1 MASYRVP
8 NPESPMAEQPLYND
22 HPIEKPGEDRFGVD
36 PFACALAA
44 SVRKMQ
50 SPQGTVIGL
59 NGPWGSGKSSAV
71 NLCKHHLAEAV
82 TAQELVII
90 DFACWWFR
98 GEDALALAF
107 FRELYAGLGPSLG
120 DKVRK
125 KLPKLGARLLRA
137 GALVGKVAEA
147 AGAVIAGGI
156 AEKGMEW
163 LAGLIEQD
171 ESVEALH
178 AELSKALREQK
189 KRFLIVIDD
198 IDRLSPDE
206 ALLIFRLVKSVGR
219 LPNVIYLLVYDRPLA
234 EKIVSDRY
242 PSEGPHY
249 LEKIVQAAFEI
260 PDPSA
265 LDVQQ
270 HLLSLIES
278 ICGAPAE
285 VDMVRFMNIFYE
297 SISPKM
303 RTPRDVIRF
312 TNSLSVSW
320 PAVAGEVDRAD
331 FLALEMLRL
340 LHPTMYRVIRQNKE
354 QLSGSGTGEDRERRA
369 AAQHLNELFFGPASP
384 PENDP
389 VRRLLMR
396 LFPALESAW
405 ANMGYGEGFA
415 RQWAMSRRVCS
426 PDHFDSY
433 FRFSIGDDVLT
444 STELDV
450 FLARA
455 DDMGYV
461 KTTFRHAVTVARRSG
476 GTKAA
481 VWLGELTTHA
491 ERVDRGKVEALL
503 TALFEIADEINVEA
517 DAAKGFGMRNNELRL
532 HWLLRALTK
541 ERTSLEERSAILRR
555 ACDTASL
562 GWLAD
567 FTRSAW
573 TDYHPSEGAQREPP
587 ENCLT
592 TEADA
597 EHLRSLL
604 RSRIEAA
611 AADGTLL
618 AHRDLSFLLH
628 WWLDLTTDDGAAV
641 RAWTSAA
648 FASDVGVRQL
658 ARAFT
663 SYGWSQ
669 GMGFGGMGDV
679 VAKRVTSVRP
689 TSMARLMDLDAF
701 RVRVESVAA
710 AGTSPEIQEFLE
722 AWQRADQGTR
732 D

>member
-1 MASYRVP
+1 MTDHLP
-8 NPESPMAEQPLYND
+8 YND
-22 HPIEKPGEDRFGVD
+22 QPIENPNEDRFGVD
-36 PFACALAA
+36 PFARALAA
-44 SVRKMQ
+44 SIRKMQ
-50 SPQGTVIGL
+50 SPQGSVIGL

-71 NLCKHHLAEAV
+71 NLCKYHLADAV
-82 TAQELVII
+82 KANELVII

-107 FRELYAGLGPSLG
+107 FRELYSGLGPSLG
-120 DKVRK
+120 DKVKK

-178 AELSKALREQK
+178 ADLSKALREQK

-219 LPNVIYLLVYDRPLA
+219 LPNVMYLLVYDRPLA
-234 EKIVSDRY
+234 ERIVSERY

-249 LEKIVQAAFEI
+249 LEKIVQAGFEL
-260 PDPSA
+260 PDPSP

-285 VDMVRFMNIFYE
+285 ADLVRFMNIFYE
-297 SISPKM
+297 GISPAM
-303 RTPRDVIRF
+303 RTPRDVMRF

-340 LHPTMYRVIRQNKE
+340 LHPAIYRAIRQNKE
-354 QLSGSGTGEDRERRA
+354 QLSGSGRGEGRNREA
-369 AAQHLNELFFGPASP
+369 SAQRFNELFFGAAPTPDQDKMS
-384 PENDP
+384 
-389 VRRLLMR
+389 RLLMR
-396 LFPALESAW
+396 LFPSLESVW
-405 ANMGYGEGFA
+405 ANMNYGDGFA
-415 RQWAMSRRVCS
+415 RQWAMERRVCS
-426 PDHFDSY
+426 PEHFDSY
-433 FRFSIGDDVLT
+433 FRFAIGDEVLT
-444 STELDV
+444 STELDA

-455 DDMGYV
+455 EDMEYV
-461 KTTFRHAVTVARRSG
+461 KTTLRDAVAVTRRAG

-481 VWLGELTTHA
+481 VWLNELNTHA
-491 ERVDRGKVEALL
+491 ERVDRTKIQPLL
-503 TALFEIADEINVEA
+503 AALFEIADEINVEA
-517 DAAKGFGMRNNELRL
+517 DNAKAFSIGSNELRL
-532 HWLLRALTK
+532 HWLLRRLTM
-541 ERTSLEERSAILRR
+541 ERIPLDERSALFRQ
-555 ACDTASL
+555 ACETASL

-573 TDYHPSEGAQREPP
+573 TNHHPREGKEREPP
-587 ENCLT
+587 EKCLT

-597 EHLRSLL
+597 EELRVLL
-604 RSRIEAA
+604 RTRIEAA
-611 AADGTLL
+611 AENDTLL
-618 AHRDLSFLLH
+618 AHRNLPFLLH
-628 WWLDLTTDDGAAV
+628 WWMELTADNGAAV
-641 RAWTSAA
+641 RAWTSAV
-648 FASDVGVRQL
+648 FATDDGVRQL
-658 ARAFT
+658 AKAFT
-663 SYGWSQ
+663 SYGWTQ
-669 GMGFGGMGDV
+669 GMGFAGMGDA
-679 VAKRVTSVRP
+679 VAKRVTRVSP
-689 TSMARLMDLDAF
+689 TGMARLMDLDAF
-701 RVRVESVAA
+701 RLRVEALAA
-710 AGTSPEIQEFLE
+710 AGANPEVQEFLE
-722 AWQRADQGTR
+722 AWRRADQGK
-732 D
+732 DD

>member
-1 MASYRVP
+1 MTDHLP
-8 NPESPMAEQPLYND
+8 YND
-22 HPIEKPGEDRFGVD
+22 QPIENPNEDRFGVD
-36 PFACALAA
+36 PFARALAA
-44 SVRKMQ
+44 SIRKMQ
-50 SPQGTVIGL
+50 SPQGSVIGL

-71 NLCKHHLAEAV
+71 NLCKHHLADAV
-82 TAQELVII
+82 KANELVII

-98 GEDALALAF
+98 GEDALALAY
-107 FRELYAGLGPSLG
+107 FRELYSGLGPSLG
-120 DKVRK
+120 DKVKK

-171 ESVEALH
+171 ESVETLH

-219 LPNVIYLLVYDRPLA
+219 LPNVMYLLVYDRPLA
-234 EKIVSDRY
+234 ERIVSERY

-249 LEKIVQAAFEI
+249 LEKIVQAGFEL
-260 PDPSA
+260 PDPSP

-285 VDMVRFMNIFYE
+285 ADLVRFMNIFYE
-297 SISPKM
+297 GISPAM
-303 RTPRDVIRF
+303 RTPRDVTRF

-340 LHPTMYRVIRQNKE
+340 LHPAMYRAIRQNKE
-354 QLSGSGTGEDRERRA
+354 LLSGRGHGEGRNREA
-369 AAQHLNELFFGPASP
+369 SAQRFNELFFGAAQP
-384 PENDP
+384 PDQDKM
-389 VRRLLMR
+389 RRLLMR
-396 LFPALESAW
+396 LFPSLESVW
-405 ANMGYGEGFA
+405 ANVHYGDGSA
-415 RQWAMSRRVCS
+415 RQWATERRVCS
-426 PDHFDSY
+426 PEHFDSY
-433 FRFSIGDDVLT
+433 FRFAIGDEVLT
-444 STELDV
+444 RTELDA

-455 DDMGYV
+455 EDMEYV
-461 KTTFRHAVTVARRSG
+461 KTTLRDAVAVTRRAG

-481 VWLGELTTHA
+481 VWLNELNTHA
-491 ERVDRGKVEALL
+491 ERVDRAKIQPLL
-503 TALFEIADEINVEA
+503 TAFFEIADEINVEA
-517 DAAKGFGMRNNELRL
+517 DNAKAFSIGNNKLRL
-532 HWLLRALTK
+532 HWLLRSLTM
-541 ERTSLEERSAILRR
+541 ERMPLDERSALFRQ
-555 ACDTASL
+555 ACETASL

-573 TDYHPSEGAQREPP
+573 TNHHPREGKEREPP
-587 ENCLT
+587 ERCLT

-597 EHLRSLL
+597 EELRVLL
-604 RSRIEAA
+604 RTRIEAA
-611 AADGTLL
+611 AENETLL
-618 AHRDLSFLLH
+618 AHRDLPLLLYS
-628 WWLDLTTDDGAAV
+628 WIELTADNSATV

-648 FASDVGVRQL
+648 FATDEGVRQL
-658 ARAFT
+658 AKAFT
-663 SYGWSQ
+663 SYAWTQ
-669 GMGFGGMGDV
+669 GVGFAGMGDA
-679 VAKRVTSVRP
+679 VAKRVTRVSP
-689 TSMARLMDLDAF
+689 TGMARLMDLDAF
-701 RVRVESVAA
+701 RLRVEAVAA
-710 AGTSPEIQEFLE
+710 AGANSEVQEFLE
-722 AWQRADQGTR
+722 AWRRADRGE
-732 D
+732 DD

>member
-1 MASYRVP
+1 M
-8 NPESPMAEQPLYND
+8 
-22 HPIEKPGEDRFGVD
+22 
-36 PFACALAA
+36 
-44 SVRKMQ
+44 
-50 SPQGTVIGL
+50 
-59 NGPWGSGKSSAV
+59 V
-71 NLCKHHLAEAV
+71 NLCKHHLADAIK
-82 TAQELVII
+82 ADDLVII

-107 FRELYAGLGPSLG
+107 FRELYAGLGPSLS

-163 LAGLIEQD
+163 LAGMIEQD
-171 ESVEALH
+171 ESVETLH

-198 IDRLSPDE
+198 IDRLAPDE

-219 LPNVIYLLVYDRPLA
+219 LPNVMYLLVYDRPLA
-234 EKIVSDRY
+234 EKIVSERY

-249 LEKIVQAAFEI
+249 LEKIVQAAFEL

-265 LDVQQ
+265 LDVQR

-285 VDMVRFMNIFYE
+285 ADLVRFMNIFYE
-297 SISPKM
+297 GISPAM
-303 RTPRDVIRF
+303 RTPRDVARF

-340 LHPTMYRVIRQNKE
+340 LHPNIYRAIRQNKE
-354 QLSGSGTGEDRERRA
+354 RLSGSGRVDGRDRQA
-369 AAQHLNELFFGPASP
+369 AAERFNDLFFGAEP
-384 PENDP
+384 PPDHDKM
-389 VRRLLMR
+389 RRLLMR
-396 LFPALESAW
+396 LFPALELVW
-405 ANMGYGEGFA
+405 ANMNYGDGSA
-415 RQWAMSRRVCS
+415 RQWAMDRRVCS
-426 PDHFDSY
+426 ADHFDTF
-433 FRFSIGDDVLT
+433 FRFAIGDEVLT
-444 STELDV
+444 SAELDT

-455 DDMGYV
+455 DDVEYV
-461 KTTFRHAVTVARRSG
+461 KATLRHAVTANRRSG

-481 VWLGELTTHA
+481 VWLDELNTHSG
-491 ERVDRGKVEALL
+491 RVDRGKVQPLL
-503 TALFEIADEINVEA
+503 TALFEIADELNVEA
-517 DAAKGFGMRNNELRL
+517 DSGKAFSMSSNELRL
-532 HWLLRALTK
+532 HWLLRSLT
-541 ERTSLEERSAILRR
+541 EHLSLDERSSLFRQ
-555 ACDTASL
+555 ACNTASL

-573 TDYHPSEGAQREPP
+573 NDYHPREGKECEPP

-592 TEADA
+592 TEGDA
-597 EHLRSLL
+597 EHLRVLL
-604 RSRIEAA
+604 RSRIEAE

-618 AHRDLSFLLH
+618 AYKDLPYLLH
-628 WWLDLTTDDGAAV
+628 CWMDLTTDDGATV

-648 FASDVGVRQL
+648 FATDQGVRQL
-658 ARAFT
+658 AKAFT
-663 SYGWSQ
+663 SYAWTQ
-669 GMGFGGMGDV
+669 GMGFAGMMGDA
-679 VAKRVTSVRP
+679 VAKRVTRVSLQ
-689 TSMARLMDLDAF
+689 SMARLIELSAF
-701 RVRVESVAA
+701 LPRVEAVAA
-710 AGTSPEIQEFLE
+710 TGESPEVQEFLD
-722 AWQRADQGTR
+722 AWRRADRGDR

>member
-1 MASYRVP
+1 MTERLPYNDQPIEVP
-8 NPESPMAEQPLYND
+8 N
-22 HPIEKPGEDRFGVD
+22 EDRFGVD
-36 PFACALAA
+36 PFARALAT
-44 SVRKMQ
+44 SVRKMRA
-50 SPQGTVIGL
+50 PQGAVIGL

-71 NLCKHHLAEAV
+71 NLCKHHLTEAV
-82 TAQELVII
+82 NANELVII

-107 FRELYAGLGPSLG
+107 FRELYAGLGPSLS
-120 DKVRK
+120 DKVKK

-178 AELSKALREQK
+178 AELSKALAEQK

-219 LPNVIYLLVYDRPLA
+219 LPNVMYLLVYDRSLA
-234 EKIVSDRY
+234 EKIVSDQY

-249 LEKIVQAAFEI
+249 LEKIVQAAFEL

-270 HLLSLIES
+270 HLLSLIEA

-285 VDMVRFMNIFYE
+285 PDMVRFMNIFYE
-297 SISPKM
+297 GVSPAM
-303 RTPRDVIRF
+303 RTPRDVARF
-312 TNSLSVSW
+312 ANSLSVTW
-320 PAVAGEVDRAD
+320 PPVAGEVDRAD
-331 FLALEMLRL
+331 FVALEMLRL
-340 LHPTMYRVIRQNKE
+340 LHPAIYRVIRQNKE
-354 QLSGSGTGEDRERRA
+354 QLSSNGRGEERDRGA
-369 AAQHLNELFFGPASP
+369 AAQRYDELFFGAMP
-384 PENDP
+384 PPNHDRM
-389 VRRLLMR
+389 RRLLMR

-405 ANMGYGEGFA
+405 ANMGYGDGFA
-415 RQWAMSRRVCS
+415 KQWAKERRVCS

-433 FRFSIGDDVLT
+433 FRFSIGDEVLT
-444 STELDV
+444 STELGA

-455 DDMGYV
+455 DDIEYV
-461 KTTFRHAVTVARRSG
+461 KATLRHAVTIVRRAG

-491 ERVDRGKVEALL
+491 DRVDRDKIAPLL
-503 TALFEIADEINVEA
+503 TALFEISDEINVEA
-517 DAAKGFGMRNNELRL
+517 DFAKGFSMGNNELRL

-541 ERTSLEERSAILRR
+541 QRIPLDERSAIFRR

-567 FTRSAW
+567 FTTSAW
-573 TDYHPSEGAQREPP
+573 TDYHPREGREREPA

-597 EHLRSLL
+597 EHLRDFL

-611 AADGTLL
+611 AADGSLL
-618 AHRDLSFLLH
+618 AHRDLPSLLH
-628 WWLDLTTDDGAAV
+628 SWMDATADDGAAV
-641 RAWTSAA
+641 RVWTSTA
-648 FASDVGVRQL
+648 FASDDGVVQF
-658 ARAFT
+658 ARVFT
-663 SYGWSQ
+663 SYGWTQ
-669 GMGFGGMGDV
+669 GMGFGGMGDL
-679 VAKRVTSVRP
+679 VAKRITRVNLRG
-689 TSMARLMDLDAF
+689 MARLMDLDAF
-701 RVRVESVAA
+701 RLRVEAVAA
-710 AGTSPEIQEFLE
+710 AGLNPEVQEFLE
-722 AWQRADQGTR
+722 AWRRADQGE
-732 D
+732 DD

>member
-1 MASYRVP
+1 MTEHLPYNDQP
-8 NPESPMAEQPLYND
+8 IESP
-22 HPIEKPGEDRFGVD
+22 IEDRFGVD
-36 PFACALAA
+36 PFARALAA
-44 SVRKMQ
+44 SIRKMH
-50 SPQGTVIGL
+50 SPQGAVIGL

-82 TAQELVII
+82 MANELVII

-120 DKVRK
+120 ERAKK

-163 LAGLIEQD
+163 IAGLIEQD
-171 ESVEALH
+171 ESVEVLH
-178 AELSKALREQK
+178 AELSTALREQR

-219 LPNVIYLLVYDRPLA
+219 LPNVMYLLVYDRPLA
-234 EKIVSDRY
+234 ERVVSERY

-249 LEKIVQAAFEI
+249 LEKIVQAAFEL

-270 HLLSLIES
+270 HLLALVES
-278 ICGAPAE
+278 ICGAPVEA
-285 VDMVRFMNIFYE
+285 DMVRFMNIFYE
-297 SISPKM
+297 GISPAM
-303 RTPRDVIRF
+303 RTPRDVTRF

-340 LHPTMYRVIRQNKE
+340 LHPTIYRAIRQNKE
-354 QLSGSGTGEDRERRA
+354 QLSGSGRREGRDREA
-369 AAQHLNELFFGPASP
+369 AAQHFNDLFFGATP
-384 PENDP
+384 PPGHDRM
-389 VRRLLMR
+389 RRLLMR

-405 ANMGYGEGFA
+405 ENMGYGEGFA
-415 RQWAMSRRVCS
+415 RQWAQERRVCS
-426 PDHFDSY
+426 PDHFDTY
-433 FRFSIGDDVLT
+433 FRFSIGDEVLT
-444 STELDV
+444 SAELDT

-455 DDMGYV
+455 DDIEYV
-461 KTTFRHAVTVARRSG
+461 KTTLRHALTVLRRSG

-491 ERVDRGKVEALL
+491 ERVDFRKIEGLL

-517 DAAKGFGMRNNELRL
+517 DAAKAFSIGNNELRL
-532 HWLLRALTK
+532 HWLLRALTRG
-541 ERTSLEERSAILRR
+541 RTSLDERSVIFRR
-555 ACDTASL
+555 ACNTASL

-573 TDYHPSEGAQREPP
+573 TDYHPREGKETEPP

-597 EHLRSLL
+597 EDLRGLL
-604 RSRIEAA
+604 RTRIEAA
-611 AADGTLL
+611 AADGNLL
-618 AHRDLSFLLH
+618 AHRDLHFLLQ
-628 WWLDLTTDDGAAV
+628 WWLELAADDGASV
-641 RAWTSAA
+641 RAWTSVVL
-648 FASDVGVRQL
+648 STDDGVRQF
-658 ARAFT
+658 AKAFT
-663 SYGWSQ
+663 LYGWTQ
-669 GMGFGGMGDV
+669 GMGDMVARRTTRVSPKGMD
-679 VAKRVTSVRP
+679 
-689 TSMARLMDLDAF
+689 RLIDLDAF
-701 RVRVESVAA
+701 RLRLEAVAA
-710 AGTSPEIQEFLE
+710 ADANPQIREFLE
-722 AWQRADQGTR
+722 AWRRADQGSE

>member
-1 MASYRVP
+1 M
-8 NPESPMAEQPLYND
+8 LYND
-22 HPIEKPGEDRFGVD
+22 QPIGSPNEDRFGVD
-36 PFACALAA
+36 PFARALAA
-44 SVRKMQ
+44 SFRKMQ
-50 SPQGTVIGL
+50 SPQGAVIGL
-59 NGPWGSGKSSAV
+59 NGPWGSGKSSVV

-82 TAQELVII
+82 EAEEIVII

-107 FRELYAGLGPSLG
+107 FRELYAGLGPSLS
-120 DKVRK
+120 DKVKK
-125 KLPKLGARLLRA
+125 KLPKLGARLLRG

-147 AGAVIAGGI
+147 AGAGIVGGI

-163 LAGLIEQD
+163 LAGMIEQD

-178 AELSKALREQK
+178 AELSQALREQK

-219 LPNVIYLLVYDRPLA
+219 LPNVMYLLVYDRPLA
-234 EKIVSDRY
+234 EKIVSERY

-249 LEKIVQAAFEI
+249 LEKIVQAAFEL
-260 PDPSA
+260 PDPSVF
-265 LDVQQ
+265 DVQQ

-285 VDMVRFMNIFYE
+285 RDMVRFMNIFYE
-297 SISPKM
+297 GISPAM
-303 RTPRDVIRF
+303 RTPRDVARF

-331 FLALEMLRL
+331 FVALEMLRL
-340 LHPTMYRVIRQNKE
+340 LQPNIYRAIRQNRE
-354 QLSGSGTGEDRERRA
+354 RLTGAVSERRDREA
-369 AAQHLNELFFGPASP
+369 AAQHFNGLFFGATPPADD
-384 PENDP
+384 NRM
-389 VRRLLMR
+389 RRLLMR

-405 ANMGYGEGFA
+405 ENMGYGDGFA
-415 RQWAMSRRVCS
+415 KQWALERRVCS
-426 PDHFDSY
+426 SDHFDSY

-444 STELDV
+444 SAELDA

-455 DDMGYV
+455 DDGEYV
-461 KTTFRHAVTVARRSG
+461 RTTLRNAVTVARRSG

-481 VWLGELTTHA
+481 VWLGELTTHS
-491 ERVDRGKVEALL
+491 ERVEGSKVEALL

-517 DAAKGFGMRNNELRL
+517 DAARGFGMANNELRL

-541 ERTSLEERSAILRR
+541 ERTPIEERSAIFRR

-573 TDYHPSEGAQREPP
+573 TDYHPREGEEREPP
-587 ENCLT
+587 ERCLT

-597 EHLRSLL
+597 EHLRGLL
-604 RSRIEAA
+604 RARIEAA

-618 AHRDLSFLLH
+618 AHGDLPHLLH
-628 WWLDLTTDDGAAV
+628 SWADLTADEGAAV

-648 FASDVGVRQL
+648 FASDDGVRQL
-658 ARAFT
+658 AKAFT
-663 SYGWSQ
+663 SYSWSQ
-669 GMGFGGMGDV
+669 GIGFAGLGDL
-679 VAKRVTSVRP
+679 VAKRSTRVNLRG
-689 TSMARLMDLDAF
+689 MARLIDVDAF
-701 RVRVESVAA
+701 RSRVEAVAA
-710 AGTSPEIQEFLE
+710 AGGGSEVQEFLQ
-722 AWQRADQGTR
+722 AWQRADRGER

>member
-1 MASYRVP
+1 MTEHLPYNDQP
-8 NPESPMAEQPLYND
+8 IESPN
-22 HPIEKPGEDRFGVD
+22 EDRFGVD
-36 PFACALAA
+36 PFARALAA
-44 SVRKMQ
+44 SIRKMQ
-50 SPQGTVIGL
+50 APQGAVIGL

-82 TAQELVII
+82 NANELVII
-90 DFACWWFR
+90 DFTCWWFR

-120 DKVRK
+120 DKVKK

-219 LPNVIYLLVYDRPLA
+219 LPNVMYMLVYDRPLA
-234 EKIVSDRY
+234 EKIVSERY
-242 PSEGPHY
+242 PTEGPHY
-249 LEKIVQAAFEI
+249 LEKIVQAAFEV
-260 PDPSA
+260 PDPPA

-285 VDMVRFMNIFYE
+285 ADLVRFMNMFYQG
-297 SISPKM
+297 ISPAM
-303 RTPRDVIRF
+303 RTPRDVTRF

-331 FLALEMLRL
+331 FIALEMLRL
-340 LHPTMYRVIRQNKE
+340 LHPNIYRTIRQNKE
-354 QLSGSGTGEDRERRA
+354 QLGGSGRGDGGDRGA
-369 AAQHLNELFFGPASP
+369 AAQRYNELFFGAAP
-384 PENDP
+384 PPDHDRT
-389 VRRLLMR
+389 RRLLMR
-396 LFPALESAW
+396 LFPALESVW

-415 RQWAMSRRVCS
+415 RQWAMERRVCS

-433 FRFSIGDDVLT
+433 FRFAIGDEVLT
-444 STELDV
+444 STELDA
-450 FLARA
+450 FLVRA
-455 DDMGYV
+455 ADIEFV
-461 KTTFRHAVTVARRSG
+461 KTTLRHAATVARRSG

-491 ERVDRGKVEALL
+491 ERVERGKVQPLL
-503 TALFEIADEINVEA
+503 TALFEIADELKVEA
-517 DAAKGFGMRNNELRL
+517 DAGKGFSIGNNQLRL
-532 HWLLRALTK
+532 HWLLRALTS
-541 ERTSLEERSAILRR
+541 ERMPLDERSAVFRQ
-555 ACDTASL
+555 ACNTASL
-562 GWLAD
+562 GWLDD
-567 FTRSAW
+567 FTHSAW
-573 TDYHPSEGAQREPP
+573 TDYHPREGKQPEPQAK
-587 ENCLT
+587 CLT

-597 EHLRSLL
+597 EQLRILL

-611 AADGTLL
+611 ALDGTLL
-618 AHRDLSFLLH
+618 AHRDLPSLLH
-628 WWLDLTTDDGAAV
+628 SWADLVGDDGAAV

-648 FASDVGVRQL
+648 FATDDGVRRL
-658 ARAFT
+658 AKAFT
-663 SYGWSQ
+663 SYGWTQ
-669 GMGFGGMGDV
+669 GMGDA
-679 VAKRVTSVRP
+679 VAKRVTRVSP
-689 TSMARLMDLDAF
+689 KGMARLMNLNAF
-701 RVRVESVAA
+701 RPRVEAVAA
-710 AGTSPEIQEFLE
+710 AGASPEVKEFLE
-722 AWQRADQGTR
+722 AWRRAEEGKD

>member
-1 MASYRVP
+1 MT
-8 NPESPMAEQPLYND
+8 EHLHYND
-22 HPIEKPGEDRFGVD
+22 QPIENPNEDRFGVD
-36 PFACALAA
+36 PFARALAA

-50 SPQGTVIGL
+50 SPLGAVIGL

-71 NLCKHHLAEAV
+71 NLCKHHLTEAV
-82 TAQELVII
+82 QANELVII

-107 FRELYAGLGPSLG
+107 FRELYAGIGPSLG
-120 DKVRK
+120 DKVKK
-125 KLPKLGARLLRA
+125 KLPKLGARMLRA

-147 AGAVIAGGI
+147 AGAVVAGGI

-178 AELSKALREQK
+178 AQLSKALREQK

-219 LPNVIYLLVYDRPLA
+219 LPNVMYLLVYDRPLA
-234 EKIVSDRY
+234 ERIVSERY

-249 LEKIVQAAFEI
+249 LEKIVQAAFEL

-265 LDVQQ
+265 LDVQR

-278 ICGAPAE
+278 ICGAPADA
-285 VDMVRFMNIFYE
+285 DMVRFMNIFYE
-297 SISPKM
+297 GISPAM
-303 RTPRDVIRF
+303 RTPRDVTRF

-320 PAVAGEVDRAD
+320 PAVSGEVDRAD

-340 LHPTMYRVIRQNKE
+340 LHPTIYRTIRQNKD
-354 QLSGSGTGEDRERRA
+354 QLSGSRRREERDRGT
-369 AAQHLNELFFGPASP
+369 AAQHFNELLFGATPP
-384 PENDP
+384 PEHDRT
-389 VRRLLMR
+389 RRLLMR

-415 RQWAMSRRVCS
+415 RQWAMERRVCS

-433 FRFSIGDDVLT
+433 FRFAIGDEVLT
-444 STELDV
+444 SAELEA

-455 DDMGYV
+455 DDVEYV
-461 KTTFRHAVTVARRSG
+461 KATLRHALTVARRSG

-481 VWLGELTTHA
+481 VWISELTTHA
-491 ERVDRGKVEALL
+491 ERVNRDKVQPLL
-503 TALFEIADEINVEA
+503 TALFEIADELNVEA
-517 DAAKGFGMRNNELRL
+517 DVAKGFSMGSNALHLR
-532 HWLLRALTK
+532 WLLRALTK
-541 ERTSLEERSAILRR
+541 ERMSLDERSATFRQ
-555 ACDTASL
+555 ACNTASL

-573 TDYHPSEGAQREPP
+573 TDYHPREGKERQPP
-587 ENCLT
+587 EKCLT

-597 EHLRSLL
+597 KELRSLL
-604 RSRIEAA
+604 RSRIEVA

-618 AHRDLSFLLH
+618 AHRDLTFLLH
-628 WWLDLTTDDGAAV
+628 WWGRLANDDGAAA
-641 RAWTSAA
+641 RAWTSVA
-648 FASDVGVRQL
+648 FATDDGVRQL
-658 ARAFT
+658 AKAFT
-663 SYGWSQ
+663 SYAWTQ
-669 GMGFGGMGDV
+669 EMGFVGMGDV
-679 VAKRVTSVRP
+679 VAKRETRVNP
-689 TSMARLMDLDAF
+689 ESMAQLMDLDAF
-701 RVRVESVAA
+701 RPRVKAVAA
-710 AGTSPEIQEFLE
+710 VGTNPEVQEFLE
-722 AWQRADQGTR
+722 AWQRADQ
-732 D
+732 DEDD

>member
-1 MASYRVP
+1 MTEHLP
-8 NPESPMAEQPLYND
+8 YND
-22 HPIEKPGEDRFGVD
+22 QPIEAPDEDRFGVD
-36 PFACALAA
+36 PFARALAA
-44 SVRKMQ
+44 SVLKMK
-50 SPQGTVIGL
+50 SPQGAVIGL

-71 NLCKHHLAEAV
+71 NLCKHHLREAV
-82 TAQELVII
+82 KTNELVVI

-120 DKVRK
+120 EKVKK

-147 AGAVIAGGI
+147 AGAVIAGSI

-171 ESVEALH
+171 ESVETLH
-178 AELSKALREQK
+178 AELSKALAEQK

-219 LPNVIYLLVYDRPLA
+219 LPNVMYLLVYDRLLA
-234 EKIVSDRY
+234 ERIVSERY

-249 LEKIVQAAFEI
+249 LEKIVQASFEL

-285 VDMVRFMNIFYE
+285 PDMVRFMNIFYE
-297 SISPKM
+297 AISPAM
-303 RTPRDVIRF
+303 RTPRDVTRF

-340 LHPTMYRVIRQNKE
+340 LHPTVYRAIRQNKE
-354 QLSGSGTGEDRERRA
+354 QLSNVGRGEGRDRA
-369 AAQHLNELFFGPASP
+369 APAQRFNETFFGTTPAP
-384 PENDP
+384 DHEKI
-389 VRRLLMR
+389 RRLLMR

-405 ANMGYGEGFA
+405 ANMNYGDGFA
-415 RQWAMSRRVCS
+415 RQWAMERRVCS

-433 FRFSIGDDVLT
+433 FRFSIGDEVIPN
-444 STELDV
+444 TELNA
-450 FLARA
+450 FLAQA
-455 DDMGYV
+455 HEIEYV
-461 KTTFRHAVTVARRSG
+461 KDTFRQAVATIRRSG

-481 VWLGELTTHA
+481 VWLSELTTHA
-491 ERVDRGKVEALL
+491 ARVERGKVQPLL
-503 TALFEIADEINVEA
+503 TALFQIADEINVEA
-517 DAAKGFGMRNNELRL
+517 DAAKAFSMGSNELRL
-532 HWLLRALTK
+532 HWLLRALTR
-541 ERTSLEERSAILRR
+541 ERVPLDERSKIFRE
-555 ACDTASL
+555 ACATASL

-573 TDYHPSEGAQREPP
+573 NDYHPRDGKEREPP

-592 TEADA
+592 TEEDA
-597 EHLRSLL
+597 GQLRTLL
-604 RSRIEAA
+604 HSRIKEAA
-611 AADGTLL
+611 GDLTLL
-618 AHRDLSFLLH
+618 AHRDLPFLLH
-628 WWLDLTTDDGAAV
+628 WWMELENDEGALV
-641 RAWTSAA
+641 RAWTTAA
-648 FASDVGVRQL
+648 FSTDDGVRL
-658 ARAFT
+658 LSKAFT
-663 SYGWSQ
+663 SYGWTQ
-669 GMGFGGMGDV
+669 GMGFAGMGDV
-679 VAKRVTSVRP
+679 VAKRITRVSTKGMS
-689 TSMARLMDLDAF
+689 RLIDLDLF
-701 RVRVESVAA
+701 RPRVEAVAA
-710 AGTSPEIQEFLE
+710 SNTYPEVTEFLE
-722 AWQRADQGTR
+722 AWRRADNGR
-732 D
+732 DD

>member
-1 MASYRVP
+1 MT
-8 NPESPMAEQPLYND
+8 EHLLYND
-22 HPIEKPGEDRFGVD
+22 QPIETPNEDRFGVD
-36 PFACALAA
+36 PFARALAR
-44 SVRKMQ
+44 SIRKMQ
-50 SPQGTVIGL
+50 SPQGAVIGL

-82 TAQELVII
+82 KANELVII

-107 FRELYAGLGPSLG
+107 FRELYAGIGPSLG
-120 DKVRK
+120 DKVKK

-178 AELSKALREQK
+178 ADLSKALREQE

-219 LPNVIYLLVYDRPLA
+219 LPNVMYLLVYDRPLA
-234 EKIVSDRY
+234 ERIVSERY

-249 LEKIVQAAFEI
+249 LEKIVQAAFEL

-270 HLLSLIES
+270 QLLSLIES
-278 ICGAPAE
+278 ICGEPAE
-285 VDMVRFMNIFYE
+285 ADMVRFMNIFYE
-297 SISPKM
+297 GISPAM
-303 RTPRDVIRF
+303 RTPRDVTRF

-340 LHPTMYRVIRQNKE
+340 LHPTIYRSIRQNKE
-354 QLSGSGTGEDRERRA
+354 QLSGSGRGEARDRGA
-369 AAQHLNELFFGPASP
+369 VAQSFNELFFGATPQ
-384 PENDP
+384 PEHDR

-405 ANMGYGEGFA
+405 ANMSYGEGFA
-415 RQWAMSRRVCS
+415 RQWAMERRVCS
-426 PDHFDSY
+426 PEHFDSY
-433 FRFSIGDDVLT
+433 FRFSIGEEVLS
-444 STELDV
+444 STELSD
-450 FLARA
+450 FLERA
-455 DDMGYV
+455 DDIEFV
-461 KTTFRHAVTVARRSG
+461 KTTLRHASTVARRSG

-491 ERVDRGKVEALL
+491 ECVDRDKVLPLL
-503 TALFEIADEINVEA
+503 TALFEIADELNVEA
-517 DAAKGFGMRNNELRL
+517 DTAKAFSIGSNELRL

-541 ERTSLEERSAILRR
+541 ERMTLDERSMIFRQ
-555 ACDTASL
+555 ACNTASL

-573 TDYHPSEGAQREPP
+573 TDYHPREGKEREPP

-597 EHLRSLL
+597 EHLRVLL

-611 AADGTLL
+611 AVDGTLL
-618 AHRDLSFLLH
+618 AHQDLSFLLH
-628 WWLDLTTDDGAAV
+628 WWMDLTTDDGAAV
-641 RAWTSAA
+641 RAWTSAVI
-648 FASDVGVRQL
+648 ASDDGVRQL
-658 ARAFT
+658 AKAFT
-663 SYGWSQ
+663 SSGWTQ
-669 GMGFGGMGDV
+669 GMGFAGMGDV
-679 VAKRVTSVRP
+679 VAKRVTRVSL
-689 TSMARLMDLDAF
+689 SGMARLIDLDAF
-701 RVRVESVAA
+701 RSRVETVAA
-710 AGTSPEIQEFLE
+710 GGADPEVQAFLE
-722 AWQRADQGTR
+722 AWKRSDKGK
-732 D
+732 DD